1 MKIKEAVRT
10 ITETLYDFR
19 IEKTVDKLVA
29 GDPERELTGIATTFL
44 ATCEV
49 IDKAASSG
57 CNLIISHEPVFYGH
71 LDQIES
77 STTNRVIKNK
87 NSLIRESGVTIWR
100 LHDHKHR
107 KAMDPVFH
115 ALTNRLGWNEY
126 RDESNFRVFHIPDIR
141 LDKFLSNI
149 KSSLELPYI
158 RYIGDESQVCRKA
171 GILVGAPGGLRQI
184 SFMDENDLDVL
195 ICGEINEWEISE
207 YIKDANFQGLKK
219 ALVIIGH
226 EESERDAM
234 VLLAERLKDIFPD
247 YPVIYYPSSERFTI
261 KMDNS

>member
-1 MKIKEAVRT
+1 MKIKDAVRN

-19 IEKTVDKLVA
+19 LEKTVDKLVA
-29 GDPERELTGIATTFL
+29 GNPEEELSGIATTFL

-49 IDKAASSG
+49 IQNAASAD

-87 NSLIRESGVTIWR
+87 ISLIRESGVTIWR

-115 ALTNRLGWNEY
+115 ALANRLGWNEY
-126 RDESNFRVFHIPDIR
+126 RNESNFRIFRIPDINLR
-141 LDKFLSNI
+141 DLISRI
-149 KSSLELPYI
+149 KSKLGLAYI
-158 RYIGDESQVCRKA
+158 RYIGDEKQICRKA

-184 SFMDENDLDVL
+184 RFMDENDLDVL

-207 YIKDANFQGLKK
+207 YIKDANFQGLNKS
-219 ALVIIGH
+219 LVIIGH

-234 VLLAERLKDIFPD
+234 VLLAERLKDIFPNC
-247 YPVIYYPSSERFTI
+247 PVIYHSSSEKFAI
-261 KMDNS
+261 KVI